1 LESLFV
7 SGIAWGDV
15 RWRDRMV
22 ISTQDVYRRL
32 LLGTPSSES
41 LSFDILARTAM
52 GTDGSLDQEKLKHL
66 IRLFRPDRDGKMTLY
81 YNKVKE
87 IFSSMLTSCFSGKLN
102 LLQFVKSVDTVY
114 KEAKLLRASVRN
126 SEKID
131 RAFERAA
138 NVLFYVIVICVTLS
152 RLGYDPLAMFLSL
165 SSILLAFAFMIGTA
179 SSKMFEGFL
188 FILIRRPVSEI
199 TSFHLNFNNSPSFFV
214 FQCTLFT
221 ASVQYW

>member
-1 LESLFV
+1 
-7 SGIAWGDV
+7 
-15 RWRDRMV
+15 
-22 ISTQDVYRRL
+22 
-32 LLGTPSSES
+32 
-41 LSFDILARTAM
+41 
-52 GTDGSLDQEKLKHL
+52 
-66 IRLFRPDRDGKMTLY
+66 
-81 YNKVKE
+81 
-87 IFSSMLTSCFSGKLN
+87 MLTSRFTGKLN

-188 FILIRRPVSEI
+188 FILIRRPVSEM
-199 TSFHLNFNNSPSFFV
+199 TLFLFNLNNSPSCFI
-214 FQCTLFT
+214 FQHNTFT